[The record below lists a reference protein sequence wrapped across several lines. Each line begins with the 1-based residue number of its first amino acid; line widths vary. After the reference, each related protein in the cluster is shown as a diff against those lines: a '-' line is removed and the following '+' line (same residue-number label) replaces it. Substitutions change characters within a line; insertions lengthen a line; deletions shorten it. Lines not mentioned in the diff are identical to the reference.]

1 MSLTTCPDCG
11 TPVSS
16 EAVACPK
23 CGRQAGR
30 KRSRAIAAVLALLLG
45 GLAVALNFY
54 VAHKGTI
61 DLGGATN
68 HRAVHSGQKE
78 QVAFFYDLRA
88 NCEIEGYPEITV
100 VRGPSQGD
108 VFTEQGKAYP
118 QYTRDNV
125 RFDCDRNLAGATL
138 VFYESKPRFR
148 GSDSFTIKVRFPGS
162 ALWTE
167 SYIVDVL

>member
-1 MSLTTCPDCG
+1 VSLSTCPDCG
-11 TPVSS
+11 NPISS
-16 EAVACPK
+16 EALACPK

-30 KRSRAIAAVLALLLG
+30 KSSRAVAAALALVVGGLALLSS
-45 GLAVALNFY
+45 Y
-54 VAHKGTI
+54 VVHKGTI
-61 DLGGATN
+61 GLGGATN
-68 HRAVHSGQKE
+68 RRAVHSGQKE
-78 QVAFFYDLRA
+78 RVAFFYDLRA
-88 NCEIEGYPEITV
+88 DCEIEGYPEITV
-100 VRGPSQGD
+100 VRGPSQGS
-108 VFTEQGKAYP
+108 VSTEQGKAYP
-118 QYTRDNV
+118 EYTRDNI